1 MRKCFVMSLLFLLY
15 MQTGNGQTARI
26 DNCRRTVYNSN
37 LKEQYKAL
45 FQLFEYRYSMPVDSL
60 VIYLGIARK
69 LGGDT
74 ISQETAWNFEFIGLI
89 GDGRNTAPEILLRR
103 TDSLL
108 NSISKS
114 KIQSNYE
121 LYFLH
126 YKAGLLVRTGKYKE
140 GLAEYYKLLSLAEKK
155 GNVEYICAGW
165 NGVGWVHMETEK
177 YNEAINYFRKVM
189 DLVSDTAYSGRP
201 NVIYSN
207 LASCYIT
214 IGQNDSALKY
224 ILRVEKNVRAVESLQ
239 LLANALAIK
248 SDVMKAMGKRD
259 EVVACL
265 TEMVEIRRKVGDV
278 FYIISDMFLLAQ
290 YYGENGDCQKGIA
303 VCHEALALIEKYQL
317 HVKELIVREAL
328 AMNYSACGN
337 DKMYAEELLKII
349 SLKDSINKSASAEA
363 LAEMESKYNL
373 EQKQEQIEKQE
384 LMISKR
390 NYLVYGSMTLF
401 TMVLLMGF
409 QYIRIYKQRSAVR
422 AERAITEAKEAER
435 NRIAAE
441 LHDNIGTQLG
451 FISRKIDIARTRG
464 EHSGD
469 SVLDEINIA
478 SRRTIADLRETIW
491 TLKKERVDFR
501 ELADRLKVYARKQFE
516 DIPQTRMEISE
527 HINTSAILSAVD
539 SLNVFRISQEAIY
552 NASIHSMAKNVW
564 LEFKT
569 DETGNWIVSVKDD
582 GVGFD
587 MTKDYQDHYGLENMK
602 LRAVE
607 SGLILSVH
615 SKSGEGTLITLQS
628 SGSI

>member
-1 MRKCFVMSLLFLLY
+1 MRKCFVISLLFLLS

-26 DNCRRTVYNSN
+26 DNCRKVVYNAGSM
-37 LKEQYKAL
+37 EQYKAL

-74 ISQETAWNFEFIGLI
+74 ISKETAWNFEFVGLI
-89 GDGRNTAPEILLRR
+89 GDGRNTPPEILLRR

-114 KIQSNYE
+114 NVQSDYE

-126 YKAGLLVRTGKYKE
+126 YKAGVLVRTGKYKE
-140 GLAEYYKLLSLAEKK
+140 GLEAYYKLLRLAEKR
-155 GNVEYICAGW
+155 GNIEYVCAGW

-177 YNEAINYFRKVM
+177 YKEAINYFRKVM
-189 DLVSDTAYSGRP
+189 DLVSDTAFSGRP

-207 LASCYIT
+207 LASCYCT

-248 SDVMKAMGKRD
+248 SDVMKAMGKGE
-259 EVVACL
+259 EVAACL
-265 TEMVEIRRKVGDV
+265 TEMVEIRRKIGDV
-278 FYIISDMFLLAQ
+278 FYVISDMFLLAQ
-290 YYGENGDCQKGIA
+290 YYGENGECQKGIA
-303 VCHEALALIEKYQL
+303 VCHEALQLIDKYQL

-328 AMNYSACGN
+328 AKNYSACGN
-337 DKMYAEELLKII
+337 HELYARELLHIM
-349 SLKDSINKSASAEA
+349 SLKDSINKSASSEA
-363 LAEMESKYNL
+363 LVEMESKYHL
-373 EQKQEQIEKQE
+373 EKKQEQIEKQE

-401 TMVLLMGF
+401 TMVLIIGA
-409 QYIRIYKQRSAVR
+409 QYIRTYKQRSAVR
-422 AERAITEAKEAER
+422 ADKAIAEAKEAER

-451 FISRKIDIARTRG
+451 FISRKIDIYR
-464 EHSGD
+464 SGNTQTQD
-469 SVLDEINIA
+469 MGQGMLDEINIA

-491 TLKKERVDFR
+491 TLKKEMVEFR
-501 ELADRLKVYARKQFE
+501 ELADRLKVYAKKQFE
-516 DIPQTRMEISE
+516 DLHQTSVEISE
-527 HINTSAILSAVD
+527 DIKTSVILSPVD
-539 SLNVFRISQEAIY
+539 SLNVFRIVQEAVY
-552 NASIHSMAKNVW
+552 NAAIHSKASKVW
-564 LEFKT
+564 LKFQAE
-569 DETGNWIVSVKDD
+569 ESGSWQIVVQDN

-587 MTKDYQDHYGLENMK
+587 AGKNYQDHYGIDNMK
-602 LRAVE
+602 QRAQE
-607 SGLILSVH
+607 SGLSLDVDAKAGNGAIIRLRSV
-615 SKSGEGTLITLQS
+615 
-628 SGSI
+628 